1 MGKVLKYLAGII
13 LISVFVVGG
22 YYWVQGREPVAAGYA
37 LVNVERGDIVEK
49 AVAVGQIEPRMEF
62 HVKSKISGIVRRC
75 YVEVGDAV
83 APGDPLFEIEP
94 DPTPI
99 ELVEAERQ
107 VESRE
112 SAFRRAQADW
122 KRTSELAS
130 QGVISGDEVD
140 AARETFELAR
150 IGLDRASDGLALL
163 REGRIAGRGH
173 RLESIIRAPAEGIVL
188 ARRVNPGDPVVP
200 LTSRLRVLRAET
212 PLGSCQNA
220 ASRTPKPAVE

>member
-140 AARETFELAR
+140 APARPSNWRGSASTGQATAWR
-150 IGLDRASDGLALL
+150 CSGRGVSPAAATGSSRSSGPRPRASCWPVA
-163 REGRIAGRGH
+163 
-173 RLESIIRAPAEGIVL
+173 STRAIPWC
-188 ARRVNPGDPVVP
+188 R
-200 LTSRLRVLRAET
+200 
-212 PLGSCQNA
+212 
-220 ASRTPKPAVE
+220 